1 MTEMVD
7 VQPTTI
13 GVGTVIALVILIYGT
28 LFGGTILGLEPVA
41 AALWVL
47 AATFLAVALL
57 HGAFGRRDLAVAF
70 AGAGVALATVLRAG
84 TGARVGLGLFGLVV
98 AGSYV
103 AMAMVRARRRARPSA
118 SADGPG

>member
-1 MTEMVD
+1 MREMVD

-13 GVGTVIALVILIYGT
+13 GVGTVIALGILIYGT
-28 LFGGTILGLEPVA
+28 LFGGTLLGVEPVS

-47 AATFLAVALL
+47 AATFVAVSLL

-70 AGAGVALATVLRAG
+70 LGAGVALITVLQAE
-84 TGARVGLGLFGLVV
+84 TGSGITLGLAGLVV

-103 AMAMVRARRRARPSA
+103 AVAMVRARRRSRVTP
-118 SADGPG
+118 AD